1 MPSQN
6 FLTPTSFVL
15 QIDKTVY
22 PEAEFTIQTMV
33 LPDVIVDGA
42 PLSTP
47 SRNIA
52 IASDKIVYGPFE
64 CSFIV
69 DEDLVNYQEIY
80 DWLYNQVNDNDSASN
95 VRDVT
100 LNIYSSANNLVK
112 QIRFIDA
119 YPTSLSALPFDIT
132 IADIEYLTAII
143 SFNYSYFEIV

>member
-80 DWLYNQVNDNDSASN
+80 DWL
-95 VRDVT
+95 
-100 LNIYSSANNLVK
+100 
-112 QIRFIDA
+112 
-119 YPTSLSALPFDIT
+119 
-132 IADIEYLTAII
+132 
-143 SFNYSYFEIV
+143 